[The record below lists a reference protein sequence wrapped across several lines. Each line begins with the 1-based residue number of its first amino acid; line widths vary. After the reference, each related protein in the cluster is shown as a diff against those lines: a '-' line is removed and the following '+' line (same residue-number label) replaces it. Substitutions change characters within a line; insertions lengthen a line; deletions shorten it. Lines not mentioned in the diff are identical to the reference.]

1 VSWFSLVIGQNA
13 SRQLATSSENLVASA
28 QFVVALATSESQFR
42 ALDNLKIMA
51 GCGMRDVGFG
61 IKISWPEQHVLI
73 STRKCGINL
82 ILRGGMWDKKQQITV
97 TQCLE
102 KYIYLSKVFGNTN
115 VFVKQFSNRVSVTPA
130 SLTIT
135 GSN

>member
-1 VSWFSLVIGQNA
+1 M
-13 SRQLATSSENLVASA
+13 R
-28 QFVVALATSESQFR
+28 
-42 ALDNLKIMA
+42 DKLKIMA
-51 GCGMRDVGFG
+51 GRGMRDVGFR

-82 ILRGGMWDKKQQITV
+82 MLRGGMWDKKQQITV

-102 KYIYLSKVFGNTN
+102 KYIYLSTVFGNTN
-115 VFVKQFSNRVSVTPA
+115 KFVKQFSNRVSVTPA